1 MYSIGLDISKS
12 TINIYIPINDLDIQI
27 SNNLKSLKGFYS
39 KLKKLYKKDID
50 KLVFVFEPT
59 ANYSFLI
66 KKFCSEKSIH
76 CFIVNPKKSANF
88 AKAIG
93 QRNKTDLL
101 DARMLSQM
109 IVTARKNQIKIPII
123 NPYAEELKEL
133 ITYYKFI
140 SKIKTQNKNHL
151 EALVSKD
158 ASSIIIKSLRKD
170 IKSFEKKEKD
180 ILIEIKKVI
189 AKDKN
194 LHNAFLNIQTIKGI
208 GELSSIILLHHFI
221 QYPDTNQK
229 QIVSLAGLDPVS
241 RDSGSSIKGKTKIS
255 KSGSKLCRGTLF
267 MAVMTAIQYNEE
279 LKIFYNRLKEN
290 GKHTT
295 VAQIAVMRKM
305 IVIAHSLYKNNNIY
319 DPNKFKSIS

>member
-27 SNNLKSLKGFYS
+27 SNNLKSLKGLYS

-59 ANYSFLI
+59 ANYSSLI

-123 NPYAEELKEL
+123 NPR
-133 ITYYKFI
+133 
-140 SKIKTQNKNHL
+140 
-151 EALVSKD
+151 
-158 ASSIIIKSLRKD
+158 II
-170 IKSFEKKEKD
+170 
-180 ILIEIKKVI
+180 
-189 AKDKN
+189 N
-194 LHNAFLNIQTIKGI
+194 
-208 GELSSIILLHHFI
+208 LSS
-221 QYPDTNQK
+221 Y
-229 QIVSLAGLDPVS
+229 
-241 RDSGSSIKGKTKIS
+241 
-255 KSGSKLCRGTLF
+255 
-267 MAVMTAIQYNEE
+267 
-279 LKIFYNRLKEN
+279 
-290 GKHTT
+290 
-295 VAQIAVMRKM
+295 
-305 IVIAHSLYKNNNIY
+305 
-319 DPNKFKSIS
+319 

>member
-12 TINIYIPINDLDIQI
+12 TINIYVPINDLDIQI

-59 ANYSFLI
+59 ANYSSLI
-66 KKFCSEKSIH
+66 KKFCSEKNIY

-170 IKSFEKKEKD
+170 IKSFEKKEKE

-255 KSGSKLCRGTLF
+255 KAGSKLCRGTLF
-267 MAVMTAIQYNEE
+267 MATMTAIQYNEE

-305 IVIAHSLYKNNNIY
+305 IVIAYSLYKNNNIY
-319 DPNKFKSIS
+319 DPNKFKNIS

>member
-1 MYSIGLDISKS
+1 
-12 TINIYIPINDLDIQI
+12 
-27 SNNLKSLKGFYS
+27 
-39 KLKKLYKKDID
+39 
-50 KLVFVFEPT
+50 
-59 ANYSFLI
+59 
-66 KKFCSEKSIH
+66 
-76 CFIVNPKKSANF
+76 
-88 AKAIG
+88 
-93 QRNKTDLL
+93 
-101 DARMLSQM
+101 
-109 IVTARKNQIKIPII
+109 
-123 NPYAEELKEL
+123 
-133 ITYYKFI
+133 
-140 SKIKTQNKNHL
+140 L

-170 IKSFEKKEKD
+170 IKSFEKREKD

-229 QIVSLAGLDPVS
+229 QIVSLAGLDPVT
-241 RDSGSSIKGKTKIS
+241 RDSGSSIKGKTRIS
-255 KSGSKLCRGTLF
+255 KAGSKLCRGTLF

-279 LKIFYNRLKEN
+279 LKIFYNRLKDN

-305 IVIAHSLYKNNNIY
+305 IVIAYSLYKNNNIY
-319 DPNKFKSIS
+319 DSNKFKNIS